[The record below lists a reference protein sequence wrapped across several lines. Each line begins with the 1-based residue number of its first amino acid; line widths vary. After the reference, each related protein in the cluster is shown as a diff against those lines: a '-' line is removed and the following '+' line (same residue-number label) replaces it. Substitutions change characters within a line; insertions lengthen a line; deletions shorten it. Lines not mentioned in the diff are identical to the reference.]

1 MGLPKERILVMTAV
15 IAEKEAVLSRLQGD
29 SKFDV
34 FLAGVGPAAAAAN
47 TAKVLARTE
56 YKLVISAGIGG
67 GFSGKTEEGSLVV
80 ANEIVAA
87 DLGAETPEGF
97 MSLDDLGFGF
107 TKIPVDAGLVKTV
120 SEVLLAANFPISTGP
135 IITVST
141 VTGTAGSA
149 QEMCRRVPGVVA
161 EGMEGYGIA
170 VAAGSYGLPVLE
182 IRAISNL
189 VGPRQRNTWRIK
201 EALDVLGKAFLVL
214 AEVL

>member
-47 TAKVLARTE
+47 TAKVLVRTE

-120 SEVLLAANFPISTGP
+120 SEVLLAANLPISTGP

-170 VAAGSYGLPVLE
+170 VAAENYGLPILE

-201 EALDVLGKAFLVL
+201 EALDVLGKAFLVF